1 MADKQYIR
9 GKDCMVFVTT
19 ENADAAVDL
28 TGPTAKAAD
37 PLTFTK
43 GVASCDGVGALGLT
57 SIEADSKDRIMDVVG
72 VSYTAS
78 GEDETI
84 TLLNSSKDRDIPLRD
99 VGEVTITMVGKSHNF
114 AKLNKPEGRFGV
126 IDETTMHDG
135 LAPYTDSTGYRVY
148 LHFIKEG
155 KTMVFYHCT
164 LPSDGFSEEID
175 KSSTQT
181 LKFKSNNWKP
191 DVADADLSKV
201 EPLE

>member
-37 PLTFTK
+37 PSTFK
-43 GVASCDGVGALGLT
+43 GGMASCDGVGALGLT
-57 SIEADSKDRIMDVVG
+57 SIDADSKDRIMDVVG

-84 TLLNSSKDRDIPLRD
+84 TLLNSAKDRDIPLRD

>member
-28 TGPTAKAAD
+28 TGPVAVAAD
-37 PLTFTK
+37 PSTFTK
-43 GVASCDGVGALGLT
+43 GIASCDGVGALGLT
-57 SIEADSKDRIMDVVG
+57 AIEADSKDRIMDVVG

-84 TLLNSSKDRDIPLRD
+84 TLLNSAKDRDIPLRD
-99 VGEVTITMVGKSHNF
+99 VGEVTITMVGKTHNF

-126 IDETTMHDG
+126 IDKTTMHDG